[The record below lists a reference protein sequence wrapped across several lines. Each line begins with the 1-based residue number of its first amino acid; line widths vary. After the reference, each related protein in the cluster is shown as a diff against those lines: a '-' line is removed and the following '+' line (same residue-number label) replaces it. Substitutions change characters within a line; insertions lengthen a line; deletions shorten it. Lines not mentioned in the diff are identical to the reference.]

1 MHSSQRNDAVA
12 VLFEGRPP
20 AAGAARP
27 DGDALWIGETA
38 LEAATGWALKPE
50 GMCRGEACVP
60 LAPGATAGG
69 EVDLA
74 AFARRLGQPVVR
86 DDGGRAWAFGTRV
99 AADGAASTTAPDF
112 ALPDLD
118 GRIHTLA
125 EHRGKKVV
133 LYAWATWCSCR
144 WHLPEWQA
152 LYEELSGEGLIVIA
166 VATDGSGAPAA
177 EPFIRAAAPTHPSLI
192 DEHHVVTELYGLVN
206 VPNTVWIDERG
217 RIVRAVEAAGMI
229 DVTGAMD
236 RETLSLSEE
245 TLAAEQR
252 GRGDY
257 LDAVRAWVRTGAGA
271 RAPREPQDPLTLDKA
286 TALAHHRLGAYLV
299 GTGDLDAAAPHFSAA
314 LRLDPKPWTLR
325 RDAWGL
331 RNRVLEGDAMMSPD
345 SPLWAEFW
353 TALDAADGRFYE
365 PTDLS
370 TGG

>member
-1 MHSSQRNDAVA
+1 VA
-12 VLFEGRPP
+12 VLFEGRSPRR
-20 AAGAARP
+20 AAGRP
-27 DGDALWIGETA
+27 EGDALWIGA
-38 LEAATGWALKPE
+38 ADLEAATGWALKPE
-50 GMCRGEACVP
+50 GMCRGQACVP
-60 LAPGATAGG
+60 LPSGAIVDA

-86 DDGGRAWAFGTRV
+86 DAGGRAWAFGSRV
-99 AADGAASTTAPDF
+99 AGDGATSATAPDF

-118 GRIHTLA
+118 GRMHALS

-152 LYEELSGEGLIVIA
+152 LHAELAGEGFVVIA
-166 VATDGSGAPAA
+166 VATDGGGATAA

-192 DEHHVVTELYGLVN
+192 DEWHMVTELYGLVN
-206 VPNTVWIDERG
+206 VPNTVWIDEEG

-236 RETLSLSEE
+236 RETLNMSEE

-271 RAPREPQDPLTLDKA
+271 RAPREGPAEQDPPTFDKA
-286 TALAHHRLGAYLV
+286 TALAHHRLGAYLI
-299 GTGDLDAAAPHFSAA
+299 GTGDLDAAVTHFSAA
-314 LRLDPKPWTLR
+314 LRLDPEPWTLR

-331 RNRVLEGDAMMSPD
+331 RNRLLEGDAMMSPD

-365 PTDLS
+365 PTDIS